1 MNKTSE
7 LIALLSQ
14 FNPLTSPEPIWSDLA
29 SSEPLLPKL
38 SDSEK
43 SQVISL
49 LQQHLKV
56 VTNEKRKQLL
66 QHLLSMTLNSALP
79 PTLQHDDID
88 YMQVFN
94 QAGVKEQIKAIMA
107 IQSRTE
113 EEKSRLSNDLIH
125 EESKLKKLTRGTD
138 MYINTIAKQLSL
150 YQEQLQL
157 EAKTNAEQRINL
169 ENLAKDIEKQDKD
182 IRLLHQKKVK
192 YDERLRLVEQEYKNI
207 SSERGSTPHETQL
220 LKQIAFLEQS
230 LFETTKL
237 LKNANTESK
246 IVNDIIGIEQV
257 SVSNLKLIIDNL
269 RNELQKSE
277 TLSESWKKQYQ
288 EVQTKLANVH
298 LTKLDQSHT
307 ANKSLQET
315 TKRAKA
321 EANEIR
327 TLYNTRSEAYNAL
340 QDDYAKLQNE
350 LQMLHGTQEASLI
363 ALRQELESAKADS
376 SFYRERFE
384 RMQANE
390 TERNNHMRVTL
401 EAEFSAKHEN
411 DMTKLMK
418 KLEQYRQEA
427 TQHQEKIR
435 MQTGNLRRKEAE
447 LKLAQDTMNEQR
459 RLDSQNIGKLTERI
473 RVLEKDITTAK
484 QNLAMQADIMRE
496 KENEYK
502 ATAQVAKY
510 NDAII
515 RGIKSTADAK
525 VKTFE
530 EETKKANETSVRM
543 RAERDQASAQ
553 VIQLRA
559 QMEQLRSNL
568 LVSSKTGV
576 HCDQQI
582 AILEKKAAN
591 DLKAATD
598 KLTTVEAN
606 YSSLKKQLAES
617 EAVHKHSDRIK
628 EELTTERKKVATYL
642 EDITRLQTEISSLKV
657 TNHKS
662 LSEKTAMQALLKQ
675 CSVAQK
681 TAEVEQDKYDQRIQD
696 LSRLH
701 DIEKN
706 NFNALALK
714 QSQSIAEQ
722 ELTINE
728 LQQRIVKLTTKLQET
743 DNERSLEKA
752 QCRENLTKQIK
763 AKDAAIN
770 ALLEMQRK

>member
-1 MNKTSE
+1 MNKPFE
-7 LIALLSQ
+7 LIALLNQ
-14 FNPLTSPEPIWSDLA
+14 FNPLTAPEPIWNDLA
-29 SSEPLLPKL
+29 SAEPLLPKL
-38 SDSEK
+38 SEQEK

-66 QHLLSMTLNSALP
+66 QHLLSKTLNSALP
-79 PTLQHDDID
+79 PTLQNDDID

-94 QAGVKEQIKAIMA
+94 QAGVKDQIKAIMA
-107 IQSRTE
+107 IQARTE
-113 EEKSRLSNDLIH
+113 AEKTRLSNDLVH
-125 EESKLKKLTRGTD
+125 EESKLKQLTKGTD
-138 MYINTIAKQLSL
+138 VYINSILKQLSL

-169 ENLAKDIEKQDKD
+169 ENLEKDIEKQDRE
-182 IRLLHQKKVK
+182 IRQLHQKKVK
-192 YDERLRLVEQEYKNI
+192 YDERLRLVEQEYKRMAN
-207 SSERGSTPHETQL
+207 ERGNTPHETQL
-220 LKQIAFLEQS
+220 RKQIAFLEQS

-237 LKNANTESK
+237 LKNANVESK
-246 IVNDIIGIEQV
+246 VVNDIIGVEQV
-257 SVSNLKLIIDNL
+257 SVANLKLIIDNL
-269 RNELQKSE
+269 RSELQKSE

-288 EVQTKLANVH
+288 EVQQKLANVH
-298 LTKLDQSHT
+298 LTKLDQSHS

-315 TKRAKA
+315 VKRAKA

-376 SFYRERFE
+376 QFYRERFE

-390 TERNNHMRVTL
+390 IERNNHMRVAL

-459 RLDSQNIGKLTERI
+459 RLDSQNIDKLTKRI
-473 RVLEKDITTAK
+473 RELEKDIATAK
-484 QNLAMQADIMRE
+484 QNLAMQADIMKE

-525 VKTFE
+525 VKTYE
-530 EETKKANETSVRM
+530 EEAKKANETSVRM

-582 AILEKKAAN
+582 AILERKAAS

-606 YSSLKKQLAES
+606 YSSLKTQLAES

-628 EELTTERKKVATYL
+628 EELTKERKKVASYL
-642 EDITRLQTEISSLKV
+642 EDITRLQNEISSLKV
-657 TNHKS
+657 INHKS
-662 LSEKTAMQALLKQ
+662 LSAKTAMEALLKQ

-681 TAEVEQDKYDQRIQD
+681 TAEVEQDKYDQRIQE
-696 LSRLH
+696 LTRLH

-706 NFNALALK
+706 NFNALTLK

-722 ELTINE
+722 ELTIKE
-728 LQQRIVKLTTKLQET
+728 LQQRIVKLTTQLQET
-743 DNERSLEKA
+743 DNERALEKA